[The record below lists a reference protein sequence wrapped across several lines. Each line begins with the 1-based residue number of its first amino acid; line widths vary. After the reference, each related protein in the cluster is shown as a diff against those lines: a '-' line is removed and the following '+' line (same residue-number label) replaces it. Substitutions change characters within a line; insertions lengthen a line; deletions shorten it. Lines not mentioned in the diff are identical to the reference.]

1 MGMFPRM
8 FSILTMVLSRV
19 IISTTHSI
27 PPLQESYRS
36 PFRFLVL
43 FQMLIIQA
51 QTLSRAD
58 ALRRIRRL
66 SGQDLRQ
73 LAERYGVTVWK
84 NGRKNKGWAGQVIEQ
99 YLGLPQNSLQ
109 APDFGSWELKVV
121 PLTRAVDGRIR
132 VKESM
137 AITMI
142 EATEVVANRF
152 EDSHLYDKLRSMIV
166 VARIF
171 ENVADTTSVLHSA
184 AEFDLDE
191 PSIRRQVE
199 ADYEAIREIIR
210 TKGFDSLTGDTGK
223 YVQARTKGRGHG
235 STSRA
240 FYARASFVA
249 HILNLQKLAWMPAVV
264 GFESADFTDYT
275 EVS

>member
-1 MGMFPRM
+1 MLTIQTRDLPRA
-8 FSILTMVLSRV
+8 
-19 IISTTHSI
+19 
-27 PPLQESYRS
+27 E
-36 PFRFLVL
+36 
-43 FQMLIIQA
+43 
-51 QTLSRAD
+51 
-58 ALRRIRRL
+58 ALRRIKLLCGR
-66 SGQDLRQ
+66 DLRP
-73 LAERYGVTVWK
+73 LAEHYGVTVWK
-84 NGRKNKGWAGQVIEQ
+84 NGHKNKGWAGQVIEQ

-121 PLTRAVDGRIR
+121 PLARAADGTLR

-142 EATEVVANRF
+142 EPAEIVANKF

-171 ENVADTTSVLHSA
+171 EDVEDTSSILHSA
-184 AEFDLDE
+184 AEFDLDN
-191 PSIRRQVE
+191 PSIRKQVE

-210 TKGFDSLTGDTGK
+210 SHGLEALTGDTGK

-240 FYARASFVA
+240 FYARALFVA
-249 HILNLQKLAWMPAVV
+249 HILNLHKLAWMPKVFAQEEMV
-264 GFESADFTDYT
+264 
-275 EVS
+275 

>member
-1 MGMFPRM
+1 MLTIQTAALPRA
-8 FSILTMVLSRV
+8 
-19 IISTTHSI
+19 
-27 PPLQESYRS
+27 E
-36 PFRFLVL
+36 
-43 FQMLIIQA
+43 
-51 QTLSRAD
+51 
-58 ALRRIRRL
+58 ALRRIKLL
-66 SGQDLRQ
+66 SGKDLRP
-73 LAERYGVTVWK
+73 LAEQYHITVWK
-84 NGRKNKGWAGQVIEQ
+84 EGYKNKGWAGQVIEH

-121 PLTRAVDGRIR
+121 PLARAADGTLR

-142 EATEVVANRF
+142 EPAEVIASTFV
-152 EDSHLYDKLRSMIV
+152 DSHLYDKLRSMIV

-171 ENVADTTSVLHSA
+171 ENVEDTASILHSA
-184 AEFDLDE
+184 AEFDLDN

-210 TKGFDSLTGDTGK
+210 LKGLEALTGDTGK

-240 FYARASFVA
+240 FYARALFVA
-249 HILNLQKLAWMPAVV
+249 HILNLHKLAWMPTVQA
-264 GFESADFTDYT
+264 EANSI
-275 EVS
+275 

>member
-1 MGMFPRM
+1 MFT
-8 FSILTMVLSRV
+8 IHL
-19 IISTTHSI
+19 
-27 PPLQESYRS
+27 
-36 PFRFLVL
+36 
-43 FQMLIIQA
+43 
-51 QTLSRAD
+51 QTLPRAE
-58 ALRRIRRL
+58 ALRRIKLL
-66 SGQDLRQ
+66 SGKDLRP
-73 LAERYGVTVWK
+73 LADQFHVTVWK

-121 PLTRAVDGRIR
+121 PLRRAANGAVS

-142 EATEVVANRF
+142 EPTEVVGNRF

-166 VARIF
+166 VARVF
-171 ENVADTTSVLHSA
+171 ENVEDTSSLLHSA
-184 AEFDLDE
+184 AEFDLDN

-199 ADYEAIREIIR
+199 DDYETIRNIIR
-210 TKGFDSLTGDTGK
+210 TRGIDALTGDSGK

-240 FYARASFVA
+240 FYARPLFVA
-249 HILNLQKLAWMPAVV
+249 HILNLHKLASMATVYPRDELV
-264 GFESADFTDYT
+264 
-275 EVS
+275 